1 MLEKARGSNTIRLYT
16 RHFSKWQQWVSQFPN
31 TKAIPA
37 DDTYVIAYMLNLF
50 QKNKSFEN
58 IRNSFFA
65 IKYFQ
70 KIIGYENV
78 LTGGLPYLV
87 LEGIKRTS
95 QKISRKKLP
104 LTTEHLHKL
113 YKILG
118 WKNMNLKD
126 LRTTLICVFS
136 FMGFLRYS
144 EVSNLRMSDIVIHD
158 SYMAIFIEKSKNGHL
173 QKWKLA
179 LSSKVKIQTL
189 PYIIV
194 KKVYE
199 ISTNR

>member
-1 MLEKARGSNTIRLYT
+1 
-16 RHFSKWQQWVSQFPN
+16 
-31 TKAIPA
+31 
-37 DDTYVIAYMLNLF
+37 MLNLF

-58 IRNSFFA
+58 IRDSFFA

-70 KIIGYENV
+70 KVTGYENV

-113 YKILG
+113 YKISG
-118 WKNMNLKD
+118 GKNMNLKD
-126 LRTTLICVFS
+126 LRTTLICSFS

-144 EVSNLRMSDIVIHD
+144 EVSNLRMPDIVIHD
-158 SYMAIFIEKSKNGHL
+158 SYMAIFIGKKS
-173 QKWKLA
+173 
-179 LSSKVKIQTL
+179 QTFTEM
-189 PYIIV
+189 
-194 KKVYE
+194 E
-199 ISTNR
+199 IGFS

>member
-58 IRNSFFA
+58 IRDSFFA

-70 KIIGYENV
+70 KVTGYENV

-158 SYMAIFIEKSKNGHL
+158 SYIAIFIEKSKNGHL

>member
-1 MLEKARGSNTIRLYT
+1 
-16 RHFSKWQQWVSQFPN
+16 
-31 TKAIPA
+31 
-37 DDTYVIAYMLNLF
+37 
-50 QKNKSFEN
+50 
-58 IRNSFFA
+58 
-65 IKYFQ
+65 
-70 KIIGYENV
+70 
-78 LTGGLPYLV
+78 
-87 LEGIKRTS
+87 
-95 QKISRKKLP
+95 
-104 LTTEHLHKL
+104 
-113 YKILG
+113 
-118 WKNMNLKD
+118 MNLKD
-126 LRTTLICVFS
+126 LKTTLICVFS

>member
-1 MLEKARGSNTIRLYT
+1 
-16 RHFSKWQQWVSQFPN
+16 
-31 TKAIPA
+31 
-37 DDTYVIAYMLNLF
+37 MLNLF

-70 KIIGYENV
+70 KITGYENA

-158 SYMAIFIEKSKNGHL
+158 SYMAIFIEKKN
-173 QKWKLA
+173 
-179 LSSKVKIQTL
+179 QTFTEM
-189 PYIIV
+189 
-194 KKVYE
+194 E
-199 ISTNR
+199 IGFS